1 MSLLSAHQMKMT
13 KANCLG
19 GAISDSSTAEEKNP
33 GMANGQYSPHDELLT
48 RTYKF
53 LEVVNTTIQHLQ
65 IQGISLC
72 F

>member
-1 MSLLSAHQMKMT
+1 MKMT
-13 KANCLG
+13 KANHQG
-19 GAISDSSTAEEKNP
+19 GAISDGGTAEEKSP
-33 GMANGQYSPHDELLT
+33 DMANGQYSPRDELLT

-65 IQGISLC
+65 IQGISLS

>member
-1 MSLLSAHQMKMT
+1 MKMT
-13 KANCLG
+13 KANHQG
-19 GAISDSSTAEEKNP
+19 GLISDSGLAEEKNDE
-33 GMANGQYSPHDELLT
+33 MANGQYSPRDELLT

-65 IQGISLC
+65 IEGISLC